1 MPIFKN
7 PNFDFLKWR
16 WPAVG
21 LSLLIIGAGV
31 VAAMQGRLALGIDNL
46 FDVRY
51 RDILSRFRYF
61 VDEPGRN
68 ATLRVSIPL
77 G

>member
-1 MPIFKN
+1 MGGTL
-7 PNFDFLKWR
+7 DW
-16 WPAVG
+16 
-21 LSLLIIGAGV
+21 GAAPV
-31 VAAMQGRLALGIDNL
+31 RLHLGIDNL

-51 RDILSRFRYF
+51 RDALSRFRYF

-68 ATLRVSIPL
+68 VTLRVSVPL